1 MRYLVLLTILI
12 FVNFT
17 YAGNWIIN
25 PNDDGYIYP
34 WGVVNTNLDVVCGGA
49 GQGVIEFPI
58 DSINGKIQE
67 ATLSIN
73 PYALPLWSPI
83 VHVYGYSSNDGLLTM
98 SDYDAG
104 VFLGDLTVSNLSF
117 GQDAYFDVTS
127 FLKTVTTPYVGFNLR
142 TEHTDVFSSLEENYG
157 HPSQL
162 SISTIPEPATL
173 LLFTIGGL
181 FLRKRKA

>member
-1 MRYLVLLTILI
+1 MRYIVLLTILI
-12 FVNFT
+12 FANFT
-17 YAGNWIIN
+17 YASNWVIN

-34 WGVVNTNLDVVCGGA
+34 WGTVNTELIVLCGNA

-58 DSINGKIQE
+58 YFINETIQK

-83 VHVYGYSSNDGLLTM
+83 VSVYGYSSTDGLLTM

-117 GQDAYFDVTS
+117 GQDAYLDVTS

-142 TEHTDVFSSLEENYG
+142 TEHTDVFSSLEENCG

-162 SISTIPEPATL
+162 SISAIPEPATL
-173 LLFTIGGL
+173 LLFTLGGL
-181 FLRKRKA
+181 FLRKRK